1 MQTVLL
7 IIHLLVVISL
17 VTVIMLQQSTAGGLG
32 FGGDK
37 DFMSARGAKTAL
49 TRFTA
54 ILAAIF
60 FVISLLLTIVA
71 NFSNSAKDVLKHLPT
86 SKQTQQ
92 PINPKPINITVG
104 GNKGSTGGQKQQSNS
119 KNIAMPIVIPDSVL
133 ESIKK
138 NKHK

>member
-71 NFSNSAKDVLKHLPT
+71 NFSNSAKDVL
-86 SKQTQQ
+86 
-92 PINPKPINITVG
+92 
-104 GNKGSTGGQKQQSNS
+104 
-119 KNIAMPIVIPDSVL
+119 
-133 ESIKK
+133 
-138 NKHK
+138 